1 MTAAAVVIGIV
12 VAMVAWV
19 LWGELPARRLRA
31 RSAGAQVPAQAERVD
46 RLVRAGVRHAEGVH
60 HQLRPL
66 LADALEPALARR
78 GLALDRPD
86 DRTRALLGEEL
97 WEVVRPDRP
106 RPPDPWGPGM
116 DRRELERIVD
126 RLEAAQR
133 HDRSGRSR

>member
-1 MTAAAVVIGIV
+1 M
-12 VAMVAWV
+12 
-19 LWGELPARRLRA
+19 
-31 RSAGAQVPAQAERVD
+31 PAQAERVD

-66 LADALEPALARR
+66 LADALEPALARH

-86 DRTRALLGEEL
+86 ARTRALLGEEL
-97 WEVVRPDRP
+97 WEVVRRDRP

-116 DRRELERIVD
+116 ERRELERIVD

-133 HDRSGRSR
+133 HDRSEPSR